1 MVTQKYKKNMENI
14 QKPEWVPENAGNEF
28 TTNVMKG
35 VAATHDGLN
44 SQSLKQYTPNT
55 KKRTRLSTDEFVAG
69 VMDKNLS
76 VISQAI
82 TLVESNS
89 KVHIELAQQVLKQLL
104 PHTGKSVR
112 IGITGLPGAGK
123 STFIEAFGN
132 FLCDLGLKIAVLA
145 IDPSSTLTKGSIL
158 GDKTRMETLSRNSN
172 AFIRPSP
179 SGGTLGGVAR
189 KTRETMLVCE
199 AAGYD
204 VIIVETVGIGQS
216 ETTVRSMVDFF
227 LLILLPGAG
236 DELQGIKKGTV
247 EIADALVI
255 NKADGDN
262 IQRAELTASQYRQAV
277 HYIQPAT
284 DGWET
289 KVGTCSALK
298 GFGIPEIWQMI
309 NDYMHYIKSNNIFKD
324 RRNKQT
330 LQWVY
335 SMVEEQLLSNF
346 YNDPKIKTLIAKLEP
361 DVITGETTPTNAVTT
376 LLHQYFGE

>member
-1 MVTQKYKKNMENI
+1 MDEI
-14 QKPEWVPENAGNEF
+14 QRPEWVPENGSPLEY

-35 VAATHDGLN
+35 IESNHDGMDASAL
-44 SQSLKQYTPNT
+44 SHEYSYTPPVRRPQPTIDDYVEGVLN
-55 KKRTRLSTDEFVAG
+55 KNINLMSRT
-69 VMDKNLS
+69 
-76 VISQAI
+76 I

-89 KVHIELAQQVLKQLL
+89 KKHIELAQQVLKKLL
-104 PHTGKSVR
+104 PHTGRSVR

-123 STFIEAFGN
+123 STFIEAFGTY
-132 FLCDLGLKIAVLA
+132 LCSLGLKVAVLA
-145 IDPSSTLTKGSIL
+145 IDPSSQVTRGSIL
-158 GDKTRMETLSRNSN
+158 GDKTRMEKLSREPN

-204 VIIVETVGIGQS
+204 VTLIETVGIGQS

-227 LLILLPGAG
+227 LLVLLPGAG

-262 IQRAELTASQYRQAV
+262 VLKAELTASQYRQAV

-284 DGWET
+284 EGWET
-289 KVGTCSALK
+289 KVNTCSALK
-298 GFGIPEIWQMI
+298 GNGIPETWQMI
-309 NDYMHYIKSNNIFKD
+309 KDYMAYIKSKSIFKERRD
-324 RRNKQT
+324 RQT
-330 LQWVY
+330 LGWVY
-335 SMVEEQLLSNF
+335 SMVEEQLLLHF
-346 YNDPKIKTLIAKLEP
+346 YDNPEIKAEIAALEP
-361 DVITGETTPTNAVTT
+361 ELMTGGITPTSAVTK
-376 LLHQYFGE
+376 LLDMYFANFKE